1 MLKIYN
7 LKKWKNK
14 MNRFKKIKISTTKTL
29 IKIKLM
35 RYFKNLVFQ
44 IKDNSKM
51 NYNISITI

>member
-1 MLKIYN
+1 
-7 LKKWKNK
+7 